1 MTDYLAGLPEPRV
14 AAWYR
19 RLAEK
24 IAQTRIAGQEPLA
37 ALFLRHYLDNRDPA
51 STFRFQAPAYLCQS
65 SFVTSVLPYHRAVFL
80 TEQRARMPGGREAW
94 AGVLPRIQGLTGFSR
109 WDLAASLEI
118 HYESL
123 VEVGS
128 GLLEIG
134 RIQRSGTAE
143 ERDLLTS
150 LRGFQ
155 LRSRVMV
162 SGSRLP
168 NGRVRITFVSW
179 QCRISDRYDFDYNEH
194 FTVPNPD
201 FRSSLPDA
209 EAVRKQD
216 EYLTVYHTNARRLE
230 RAGLAAPYDVL
241 SEEWRVQDVGVAGP
255 GEVDPAR
262 RL

>member
-14 AAWYR
+14 AAWYG
-19 RLAEK
+19 RLAGK
-24 IAQTRIAGQEPLA
+24 IAQTRVADQEPLA
-37 ALFLRHYLDNRDPA
+37 ALFLRHYLANRDPA
-51 STFRFQAPAYLCQS
+51 STFQFQAPVYLRQS
-65 SFVTSVLPYHRAVFL
+65 PFVTSVLPYHRAVFL

-128 GLLEIG
+128 GLLEIS

-168 NGRVRITFVSW
+168 NAHVRITFVSW
-179 QCRISDRYDFDYNEH
+179 QCRISDRYDFDYTEH

-209 EAVRKQD
+209 VRPQD
-216 EYLTVYHTNARRLE
+216 ETLTVYHTNARRLE

-241 SEEWRVQDVGVAGP
+241 SDEWRVQDIGVAGP